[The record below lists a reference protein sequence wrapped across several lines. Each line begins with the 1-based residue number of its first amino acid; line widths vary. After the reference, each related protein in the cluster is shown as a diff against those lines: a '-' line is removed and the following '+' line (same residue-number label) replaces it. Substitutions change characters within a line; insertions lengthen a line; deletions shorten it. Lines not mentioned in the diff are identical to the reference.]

1 MCAQPAGR
9 GNTNVTGLAELLSSL
24 GLQEKLAAA
33 AEWCDSMGAE
43 SVDDLQDED
52 YAERLATQL
61 ELKEIK
67 AKKLV
72 KAIKGE

>member
-1 MCAQPAGR
+1 MIAD
-9 GNTNVTGLAELLSSL
+9 VTGLAELLSSL

-52 YAERLATQL
+52 YAERLAKQL

-67 AKKLV
+67 AKRLV
-72 KAIKGE
+72 KAIQGGVKK